1 MKNNWVRSGLV
12 WGGILYI
19 ITMIAFPMLDG
30 ERLDTIK
37 IIMGIPLW
45 IVVGLTIGYLLKD
58 RKKGKAKPKAAA
70 KKKR

>member
-1 MKNNWVRSGLV
+1 MKKNWVRPGLL

-30 ERLDTIK
+30 ERLNTVK
-37 IIMGIPLW
+37 LIMGVPLW

-58 RKKGKAKPKAAA
+58 RKKSKPKPKAAS
-70 KKKR
+70 KKSR

>member
-1 MKNNWVRSGLV
+1 MKNWVRSGLV
-12 WGGILYI
+12 WGGVLYI

-30 ERLDTIK
+30 ERLNTTK

-58 RKKGKAKPKAAA
+58 RKKSKVKPKATA

>member
-1 MKNNWVRSGLV
+1 MKKNWVRPGLL

-30 ERLDTIK
+30 EKLDTIK
-37 IIMGIPLW
+37 LIMGIPLW
-45 IVVGLTIGYLLKD
+45 IVVGLTISYLLKD
-58 RKKGKAKPKAAA
+58 RKKGKAKPKATA

>member
-1 MKNNWVRSGLV
+1 MKNWVRSGLV
-12 WGGILYI
+12 WGGVLYI

-30 ERLDTIK
+30 ERLNTTK

-58 RKKGKAKPKAAA
+58 RKKSKAKPKATA